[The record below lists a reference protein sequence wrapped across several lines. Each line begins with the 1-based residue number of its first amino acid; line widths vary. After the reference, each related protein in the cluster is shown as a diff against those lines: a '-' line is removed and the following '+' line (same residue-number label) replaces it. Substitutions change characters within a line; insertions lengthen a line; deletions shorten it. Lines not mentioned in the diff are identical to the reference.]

1 MEMKICLALMICATA
16 VMATGH
22 GFEAPQD
29 LQSVENEVRK
39 VAAEI
44 STMHHASG
52 DAALDAQVIHMS
64 ASQLPTGPC
73 QRLHQHWSPIRPLC
87 PCSSYGLSYRLL
99 HKISSSDHLFCNRPL
114 VMIAMLSWTTQRK
127 HTGRRTQ

>member
-1 MEMKICLALMICATA
+1 MKICLALVICATA
-16 VMATGH
+16 AMATGH

-44 STMHHASG
+44 STMHHASD

-64 ASQLPTGPC
+64 ASLLPTGPC
-73 QRLHQHWSPIRPLC
+73 QHLHQH
-87 PCSSYGLSYRLL
+87 
-99 HKISSSDHLFCNRPL
+99 
-114 VMIAMLSWTTQRK
+114 
-127 HTGRRTQ
+127 